1 MNMDKYKKVPVKAL
15 NFVDQGH
22 TEYKLYKGN
31 DSEGEN
37 AKTKASILGYSG
49 GIIKDHW
56 WWDDLVIDIS
66 GISFKKKTY
75 PVLQDHDTDKRLGI
89 TKKPNTDNNQ
99 LMFPDVDLLSNDL
112 VDKFVQDS
120 DQGFPFEASIYAVP
134 TSIERVNEDEVVEV
148 NGFSFK
154 GPGTVWRKCQ
164 FKEVSVCVFGWD
176 SNTNSEAFK
185 EGDIDLSSSFI
196 SKTTTSSEEE
206 MSIDKFKKDDP
217 EGYTQLCNDIA
228 AQFTKQIEEKDAEIN
243 TLKDTNNKLS
253 ASAKTTETRLVDLE
267 KKFAIQNE
275 KAIHD
280 SAQYIFKNKFQDSG
294 LPERLFS
301 KIFGTIDYNSF
312 VSNDNLDV
320 EKFSEKVDAELKD
333 WTDSIGGGGGTVMGL
348 GMQTKDTNTSRDKN
362 AMSDADIQ
370 DLVKKDL
377 MSLNMLDDS
386 FKS

>member
-1 MNMDKYKKVPVKAL
+1 
-15 NFVDQGH
+15 
-22 TEYKLYKGN
+22 
-31 DSEGEN
+31 
-37 AKTKASILGYSG
+37 
-49 GIIKDHW
+49 
-56 WWDDLVIDIS
+56 
-66 GISFKKKTY
+66 
-75 PVLQDHDTDKRLGI
+75 
-89 TKKPNTDNNQ
+89 
-99 LMFPDVDLLSNDL
+99 
-112 VDKFVQDS
+112 
-120 DQGFPFEASIYAVP
+120 
-134 TSIERVNEDEVVEV
+134 
-148 NGFSFK
+148 
-154 GPGTVWRKCQ
+154 
-164 FKEVSVCVFGWD
+164 
-176 SNTNSEAFK
+176 
-185 EGDIDLSSSFI
+185 
-196 SKTTTSSEEE
+196 

-253 ASAKTTETRLVDLE
+253 ATAKTTETRLVDLE

-333 WTDSIGGGGGTVMGL
+333 WTDSIGGGGTVMGL